1 LLKAEKTK
9 ILICWWRFVS
19 VRIDDLSGASAML
32 QNSPSPEQLQS
43 IASQFSGSGTVVSV
57 NPFGSGNINDTFL
70 VNVAGG
76 QFQRFVLQRIN
87 TQVFRQPHLVM
98 QNMRAFSE
106 HVQSNAGLH
115 PTRRWEV
122 PQVLS
127 ARDGSDSYI
136 KDELFWRSISFIE
149 GSQTFDT
156 VQSLEHARE
165 AGFGLGLFHRSV
177 ADLSTDK
184 MADTLPGFHI
194 TPNYLQEFLLAQETK
209 IIPKSPEVTRCLKFI
224 ADRQEWATVLEDAK
238 AAGKLPLRTIHGDP
252 KINNFLI
259 DNTTNHCISLI
270 DLDTV
275 KPGLV
280 HYDIGDCLR
289 SGCNPLGE
297 ETADWQAVH
306 FEPEL
311 GQAMLQGYLESA
323 SAFLVDRD
331 YDYIYDCMRLIAFEL
346 GIRFFT
352 DYLNGSVYFK
362 TQYPEHNLSR
372 ALVQFRLAESIESQ
386 ENTINKIIQDVR

>member
-1 LLKAEKTK
+1 MLVAVC
-9 ILICWWRFVS
+9 IS
-19 VRIDDLSGASAML
+19 ASAML
-32 QNSPSPEQLQS
+32 HEPPSSERLQS
-43 IASQFSGSGTVVSV
+43 IASQFSGSGTVTSV
-57 NPFGSGNINDTFL
+57 TPFGSGNINDTFL
-70 VNVAGG
+70 VQVNGG
-76 QFQRFVLQRIN
+76 QFRRFVLQRIN

-98 QNMRAFSE
+98 QNMRIFSE
-106 HVQSNAGLH
+106 HVQSNIAQGFH
-115 PTRRWEV
+115 PDRRWEV
-122 PQVLS
+122 PHVLC

-136 KDELFWRSISFIE
+136 EDQLFWRSISFIE

-184 MADTLPGFHI
+184 LADTLPGFHI
-194 TPNYLQEFLLAQETK
+194 TPSYLQEFLVAQETK
-209 IIPKSPEVTRCLKFI
+209 IIPKSPEVNHCLKFI
-224 ADRQEWATVLEDAK
+224 TDRQVWATVLEDAK
-238 AAGKLPLRTIHGDP
+238 ATGELPLRTIHGDP

-259 DNTTNHCISLI
+259 DSTSNHCISLI

-323 SAFLVDRD
+323 SAFLIDRD
-331 YDYIYDCMRLIAFEL
+331 YNYIYDCMRLIAFEL

-352 DYLNGSVYFK
+352 DYLNGNIYFK

>member
-1 LLKAEKTK
+1 MLVAVC
-9 ILICWWRFVS
+9 IS
-19 VRIDDLSGASAML
+19 ASAML
-32 QNSPSPEQLQS
+32 HESPSPERLQS
-43 IASQFSGSGTVVSV
+43 IASQFSGSGTITSIT
-57 NPFGSGNINDTFL
+57 PFGSGNINDTFL
-70 VNVAGG
+70 VNVNGG

-98 QNMRAFSE
+98 QNMRIFSE
-106 HVQSNAGLH
+106 HVQSNIAQGFH
-115 PTRRWEV
+115 PDRRWEV
-122 PQVLS
+122 PHVLC
-127 ARDGSDSYI
+127 ARDGSDSFI
-136 KDELFWRSISFIE
+136 EDELFWRSISFIE

-177 ADLSTDK
+177 ADLCTDK
-184 MADTLPGFHI
+184 LADTLPGFHI
-194 TPNYLQEFLLAQETK
+194 TPSYLQEFLVAQEIK
-209 IIPKSPEVTRCLKFI
+209 IIPKSPEVSHCIKFI
-224 ADRQEWATVLEDAK
+224 TDRQVWATVLEDAK
-238 AAGKLPLRTIHGDP
+238 AAGELPLRTIHGDP

-259 DNTTNHCISLI
+259 DNHTNHCISLI

-280 HYDIGDCLR
+280 HYDLGDCLR

-323 SAFLVDRD
+323 NAFLIDRD
-331 YDYIYDCMRLIAFEL
+331 YHYIYDCMRLIAFEL

-352 DYLNGSVYFK
+352 DYLNGSIYFK
-362 TQYPEHNLSR
+362 TKYPEHNLAR

>member
-1 LLKAEKTK
+1 
-9 ILICWWRFVS
+9 
-19 VRIDDLSGASAML
+19 
-32 QNSPSPEQLQS
+32 
-43 IASQFSGSGTVVSV
+43 
-57 NPFGSGNINDTFL
+57 
-70 VNVAGG
+70 
-76 QFQRFVLQRIN
+76 
-87 TQVFRQPHLVM
+87 
-98 QNMRAFSE
+98 
-106 HVQSNAGLH
+106 
-115 PTRRWEV
+115 
-122 PQVLS
+122 
-127 ARDGSDSYI
+127 
-136 KDELFWRSISFIE
+136 
-149 GSQTFDT
+149 
-156 VQSLEHARE
+156 
-165 AGFGLGLFHRSV
+165 V

-194 TPNYLQEFLLAQETK
+194 TPNYLQEFLIAQETK
-209 IIPKSPEVTRCLKFI
+209 IIPKSPEVTHCLKII

-238 AAGKLPLRTIHGDP
+238 ATGKLPLRTIHGDP

-259 DNTTNHCISLI
+259 DNRTNHCISLI

-352 DYLNGSVYFK
+352 DYLNGNVYFK
-362 TQYPEHNLSR
+362 TQYPEHNLLR
-372 ALVQFRLAESIESQ
+372 ALIQFRLAESIESQ

>member
-1 LLKAEKTK
+1 MLVAVC
-9 ILICWWRFVS
+9 IS
-19 VRIDDLSGASAML
+19 ASAML
-32 QNSPSPEQLQS
+32 HEPPSSERLQS
-43 IASQFSGSGTVVSV
+43 IASQFSGSGTVTSV
-57 NPFGSGNINDTFL
+57 TPFGSGNINDTFL
-70 VNVAGG
+70 VQVNGG
-76 QFQRFVLQRIN
+76 QFRRFVLQRIN
-87 TQVFRQPHLVM
+87 TQVFRQPDLVM
-98 QNMRAFSE
+98 QNMRIFSE
-106 HVQSNAGLH
+106 HVQSNIAQGFH
-115 PTRRWEV
+115 PDRRWEV
-122 PQVLS
+122 PHVLC

-136 KDELFWRSISFIE
+136 EDELFWRSISFIE

-184 MADTLPGFHI
+184 LADTLPGFHI
-194 TPNYLQEFLLAQETK
+194 TPSYLQEFLVAQETK
-209 IIPKSPEVTRCLKFI
+209 IIPKSPEVTYCLKFI
-224 ADRQEWATVLEDAK
+224 TDRQVWATVLEDAK
-238 AAGKLPLRTIHGDP
+238 ATGELPLRTIHGDP

-259 DNTTNHCISLI
+259 DSTTNHCISLI

-323 SAFLVDRD
+323 SAFLIDRD
-331 YDYIYDCMRLIAFEL
+331 YNYIYDCMRLIAFEL

-352 DYLNGSVYFK
+352 DYLNGNIYFK

-386 ENTINKIIQDVR
+386 ESTINKIIQDVR

>member
-1 LLKAEKTK
+1 MLVAV
-9 ILICWWRFVS
+9 CFC
-19 VRIDDLSGASAML
+19 ASAML
-32 QNSPSPEQLQS
+32 QNSPSPERLQS
-43 IASQFSGSGTVVSV
+43 IASQFSGTGTVTSVS
-57 NPFGSGNINDTFL
+57 PFGSGNINDTFL
-70 VNVAGG
+70 VNVQGG
-76 QFQRFVLQRIN
+76 RFQRFVLQRIN

-106 HVQSNAGLH
+106 HVQSNTGLH

-122 PQVLS
+122 PHVLC
-127 ARDGSDSYI
+127 ARDGSDSYVE
-136 KDELFWRSISFIE
+136 DELFWRSISFIE

-156 VQSLEHARE
+156 VQSLEHASE

-177 ADLSTDK
+177 ADLSTAK

-194 TPNYLQEFLLAQETK
+194 TPSYLQEFLVAQETK
-209 IIPKSPEVTRCLKFI
+209 IIPKSPEVTYCLKFI

-238 AAGKLPLRTIHGDP
+238 ANGELPLRTIHGDP

-323 SAFLVDRD
+323 SAFLTDRD
-331 YDYIYDCMRLIAFEL
+331 YDYIYDCMRLIALEL

-386 ENTINKIIQDVR
+386 ENTINNIIQDVR